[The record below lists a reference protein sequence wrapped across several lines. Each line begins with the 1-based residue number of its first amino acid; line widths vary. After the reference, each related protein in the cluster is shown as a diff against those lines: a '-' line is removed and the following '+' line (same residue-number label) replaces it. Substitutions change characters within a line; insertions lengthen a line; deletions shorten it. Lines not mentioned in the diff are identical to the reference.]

1 MPQTPKT
8 KTLYDA
14 YRFPGFTPV
23 RELRGVFGDRFARVI
38 RLNRRSK
45 KRSAAPAGPS
55 IEAGTTN
62 DPARSATSRAATTG
76 STSKWISA
84 ESTAGS
90 APR

>member
-1 MPQTPKT
+1 MPNPSK
-8 KTLYDA
+8 KSLYDA

-23 RELRGVFGDRFARVI
+23 RELKGVFGDRFARVI

-45 KRSAAPAGPS
+45 KRSAAPAAPS

-62 DPARSATSRAATTG
+62 DPARFGTSRPATTG

-84 ESTAGS
+84 ESIAGS
-90 APR
+90 AVK